1 MGKFFKAGLA
11 ISFFLTSRK
20 ERDRNMRHLFVPLV
34 VLLAA
39 GSLLFAAVAPAATW
53 PEKGKNVTI
62 IVNYAAGGTIDVA
75 ARLIAPYVEKEL
87 GTKVE
92 VLVKPGAGGQIGLTE
107 LSRAKPNGYTVLLSS
122 WPSGI
127 TTYLNPDAKAIYKHE
142 SFQPIAAFAKQPWLM
157 AAKADSPYM
166 TMKDIVE
173 AARKNPASAPVG
185 ISGAVM
191 GLSDIAMKAIV
202 KQTGVK
208 LRLVYFA
215 GDAQAFP
222 ALMGGHVATIFAST
236 GTLIGPVK
244 SGTARVIALTGSDTL
259 SYFPGAT
266 TLMSQGFNVNLDS
279 IRGLTGPTGMPK
291 EAIAAYE
298 RAVKKAIEDP
308 EFVKR
313 MDNQAAPVA
322 FYSSEQ
328 YTKAYREQHVWIKPV
343 FEEAW
348 KRQQEEKK

>member
-1 MGKFFKAGLA
+1 
-11 ISFFLTSRK
+11 
-20 ERDRNMRHLFVPLV
+20 MRMKCMFVPLV
-34 VLLAA
+34 VLLTA
-39 GSLLFAAVAPAATW
+39 GSLLTSAAVPAATW

-62 IVNYAAGGTIDVA
+62 IVNFAAGGTIDVA
-75 ARLIAPYVEKEL
+75 ARLIAPYIEKEL

-92 VLVKPGAGGQIGLTE
+92 VLVKAGAGGQIGLTE
-107 LSRAKPNGYTVLLSS
+107 MARAKPNGYTVLLSS

-157 AAKADSPYM
+157 ATKADSPHM

-173 AARKNPASAPVG
+173 AARTDPAKAPVG

-208 LRLVYFA
+208 LRLVYFE

-222 ALMGGHVATIFAST
+222 ALLGGHVATVFAST
-236 GTLIGPVK
+236 GTLVGPVK
-244 SGTARVIALTGSDTL
+244 SGTARVIALTGSDML

-266 TLMSQGFNVNLDS
+266 TLMSQGFDVNLDS
-279 IRGLTGPTGMPK
+279 IRGLTGPAGMPK

-298 RAVKKAIEDP
+298 RAVKKATEDP

-313 MDNQAAPVA
+313 MDSQAAPVA

-328 YTKAYREQHVWIKPV
+328 YTKAYKDQHLWMKPV
-343 FEEAW
+343 FEDAW
-348 KRQQEEKK
+348 KQQQKEKK

>member
-1 MGKFFKAGLA
+1 MK
-11 ISFFLTSRK
+11 
-20 ERDRNMRHLFVPLV
+20 MRHFLLPW
-34 VLLAA
+34 VLLLAFGTLMA
-39 GSLLFAAVAPAATW
+39 LSSTPAAAW

-62 IVNYAAGGTIDVA
+62 IVNFAAGGTIDVA
-75 ARLIAPYVEKEL
+75 ARLIAPYIEKEL

-92 VLVKPGAGGQIGLTE
+92 VLVKAGAGGQIGLTE
-107 LSRAKPNGYTVLLSS
+107 LARAKPDGYTVLLSS

-157 AAKADSPYM
+157 AAKADSPYK

-173 AARKNPASAPVG
+173 AARKDPGKAPVG

-191 GLSDIAMKAIV
+191 GLSDIAMKAII

-208 LRLVYFA
+208 LRLVYFE
-215 GDAQAFP
+215 GDAKAFP
-222 ALMGGHVATIFAST
+222 ALMGGHVATTFAST
-236 GTLIGPVK
+236 GTLVGPVK

-259 SYFPGAT
+259 PYFPGAT

-279 IRGLTGPTGMPK
+279 IRGLTGPVGMPK

-298 RAVKKAIEDP
+298 RVVKKATEDP
-308 EFVKR
+308 EFIKR
-313 MDNQAAPVA
+313 MDNQAAPVV
-322 FYSSEQ
+322 FYNSEQ
-328 YTKAYREQHVWIKPV
+328 HTKAYREQDVWMKPV

-348 KRQQEEKK
+348 KQQQTERK

>member
-1 MGKFFKAGLA
+1 MGKFSKAGLA
-11 ISFFLTSRK
+11 ILFFLTSRK

-39 GSLLFAAVAPAATW
+39 GSLLFAVVAPAATW

-75 ARLIAPYVEKEL
+75 ARLIAPYIEKEL

-107 LSRAKPNGYTVLLSS
+107 LSRAKPDGYTVLLSS
-122 WPSGI
+122 WPAGI

-173 AARKNPASAPVG
+173 TARKDPASAPVG
-185 ISGAVM
+185 MSGAVM
-191 GLSDIAMKAIV
+191 STSDIAMKAIV

-208 LRLVYFA
+208 LRLVYFE
-215 GDAQAFP
+215 GDAKSFP

-236 GTLIGPVK
+236 GTLVGPAK

-298 RAVKKAIEDP
+298 RAVKKATEDP

-343 FEEAW
+343 FEEIW
-348 KRQQEEKK
+348 KQQQMEKK

>member
-1 MGKFFKAGLA
+1 MRKCFKVGLA
-11 ISFFLTSRK
+11 ISFFFISRK
-20 ERDRNMRHLFVPLV
+20 GGNRDMRHLFVPLV

-39 GSLLFAAVAPAATW
+39 GSLLTAVAAPAATW
-53 PEKGKNVTI
+53 PEKGKTVTI
-62 IVNYAAGGTIDVA
+62 IVNFAAGGTIDVA
-75 ARLIAPYVEKEL
+75 ARLIAPYIEKEL

-92 VLVKPGAGGQIGLTE
+92 VLVKAGAGGQIGLTE
-107 LSRAKPNGYTVLLSS
+107 LARAKPDGYTVLLSS

-127 TTYLNPDAKAIYKHE
+127 TTYLNPDAKAVYKHE

-173 AARKNPASAPVG
+173 TARKDPASAPVG
-185 ISGAVM
+185 LSGSVM

-222 ALMGGHVATIFAST
+222 ALMGGHVATTFSST
-236 GTLIGPVK
+236 GTLVGPVK
-244 SGTARVIALTGSDTL
+244 L

-279 IRGLTGPTGMPK
+279 IRGLTGPAGMPK

-298 RAVKKAIEDP
+298 RAVKKATEDP

-313 MDNQAAPVA
+313 MDNQAAPVV

-328 YTKAYREQHVWIKPV
+328 YTKAYREQDVWMKPV